1 MNDTAPAYDLLPGE
15 AAVDERG
22 SVVVVGNFDGVHR
35 GHVAVLADAVELAR
49 ERGLSAYVL
58 TFDPH
63 PSVVVRKIERPRLMS
78 LARRSE
84 LIAEAGIDRV
94 FVRRF
99 DAEFAAWPPER
110 FADELLAKT
119 LRARVVVVG
128 TNFRFGARRAGDLS
142 LLSEVGAKL
151 GFESRA
157 HRIVGD
163 EGGPFSS
170 SRARA
175 AVEQGDMPAVTR
187 VLGRPHALD
196 GVVVEGAKLGRTL
209 GFPTANLGGVEVMLP
224 PDGIYAVRVD
234 RIEGAAPRASGASR
248 GPRAARE
255 TARPIAG
262 GAMSIGVRPTI
273 GDGLS
278 RTVETYL
285 FDGTYDLY
293 GARLRVHVIE
303 RLRGEEKFDGLDALK
318 AQMAKDEGAARARLA
333 RADA

>member
-1 MNDTAPAYDLLPGE
+1 MSERGLPYHALPGE
-15 AAVDERG
+15 AAADERG

-49 ERGLSAYVL
+49 ARGLAAYVL

-63 PSVVVRKIERPRLMS
+63 PSAVVGGSGERPRLLS
-78 LARRSE
+78 LSRRSE
-84 LIAEAGIDRV
+84 LITATGIDRV

-99 DAEFAAWPPER
+99 DTAFASWPPDR
-110 FADELLAKT
+110 FVEELLVRT

-128 TNFRFGARRAGDLS
+128 TNFRFGARRAGDLPA
-142 LLSEVGAKL
+142 LTEMGARL
-151 GFESRA
+151 GFEAHA

-163 EGGPFSS
+163 AGGPFSS

-196 GVVVEGAKLGRTL
+196 GVVIEGEKLGRTL
-209 GFPTANLGGVEVMLP
+209 GFPTANLGGVEVMVP

-234 RIEGAAPRASGASR
+234 RLDPAG
-248 GPRAARE
+248 
-255 TARPIAG
+255 ARPLAI
-262 GAMSIGVRPTI
+262 GAMSIGVRPTV
-273 GDGLS
+273 GDGLG
-278 RTVETYL
+278 RTIETYL
-285 FDGTYDLY
+285 LDGTYDIY
-293 GARLRVHVIE
+293 GAHLRVHVIE

-318 AQMAKDEGAARARLA
+318 AQMARDVEAARSRLA
-333 RADA
+333 RPDA